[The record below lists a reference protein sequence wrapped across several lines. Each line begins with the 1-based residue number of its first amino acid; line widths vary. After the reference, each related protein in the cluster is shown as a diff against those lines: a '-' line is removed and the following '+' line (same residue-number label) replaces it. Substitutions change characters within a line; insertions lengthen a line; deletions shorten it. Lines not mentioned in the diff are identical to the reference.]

1 MEVNAMQQV
10 LSRYMESI
18 PARRELSLKELE
30 REGIDTAFVL
40 ALKKVFENEKS
51 FSPEMFNAFSLD
63 IIIDYIRRTHQYYLH
78 KKLLEIEQ
86 SIHLLL
92 QDYSDQ
98 HPLLYILQNFYSQYK
113 TDLGEHIIAEENCL
127 LPYIL
132 FLKDSEENGFTQ
144 QDLFIRTRTY
154 SLHSFLEAHSDPDEE
169 LQRVRLSILRYQ
181 PPQTNQTPYRILL
194 SQLAVF
200 EKDLSVHA
208 LIEEKVLIPRAL
220 NMEKNLLAEFQRR
233 IRLT

>member
-1 MEVNAMQQV
+1 MQQV
-10 LSRYMESI
+10 LSRYMGSD
-18 PARRELSLKELE
+18 PSRREISLKELE

-40 ALKKVFENEKS
+40 TLKKVFENEKS
-51 FSPEMFNAFSLD
+51 FSPEMFSPFSLD

-98 HPLLYILQNFYSQYK
+98 HPLLFILHNFYTEYK
-113 TDLGEHIIAEENCL
+113 FDLGEHILAEENCL

-132 FLKDSEENGFTQ
+132 FLKDSAENGFTQ

-154 SLHSFLEAHSDPDEE
+154 SLASFLEAHSDPDEE

-181 PPQTNQTPYRILL
+181 PPATNQTPYRILL
-194 SQLAVF
+194 SQLSVF
-200 EKDLSVHA
+200 EKDLAVHA

-220 NMEKNLLAEFQRR
+220 EIEKSLFTEFHNR
-233 IRLT
+233 IRLS

>member
-1 MEVNAMQQV
+1 MQQV
-10 LSRYMESI
+10 LSRYMESN
-18 PARRELSLKELE
+18 PAKRELSLKELE
-30 REGIDTAFVL
+30 REGIDTAFVF

-51 FSPEMFNAFSLD
+51 FSPEMFSVFSLD
-63 IIIDYIRRTHQYYLH
+63 IIIDYIRRTHQFYLH

-92 QDYSDQ
+92 QDYNDQ

-113 TDLGEHIIAEENCL
+113 TDLGEHIKAEENCL

-132 FLKDSEENGFTQ
+132 FLRDSEENGFTQ

-154 SLHSFLEAHSDPDEE
+154 SLNSFLEAHSDPDEE

-220 NMEKNLLAEFQRR
+220 NIEKNLLAEFHRR
-233 IRLT
+233 IRLS